1 MNKTYKRDFIKLMLA
16 KNKTNGLRI
25 SVANNC
31 KKLKGYT
38 VKLSTIEVLYT
49 PSADD
54 LEQKLFKD

>member
-16 KNKTNGLRI
+16 KNKANGLRI
-25 SVANNC
+25 SVANNS

-38 VKLSTIEVLYT
+38 VKLSTIEVLNT

>member
-25 SVANNC
+25 SVANSC

-38 VKLSTIEVLYT
+38 VKLSTIEVLNT